1 MPDSYGIIEERMKLL
16 LLDPDNEELLSEMEA
31 TLMEL
36 DQRDMAISD
45 ILDDLLKEVDDLILQ
60 MDQMEAEGNCEE

>member
-1 MPDSYGIIEERMKLL
+1 MPDSCGIIEERMKLL